1 MIHILHKML
10 AADKG
15 YILAIVKS
23 LAGEFVWRVKVKG
36 WGIYE
41 NT

>member
-10 AADKG
+10 AADRG
-15 YILAIVKS
+15 YIIAIIKS
-23 LAGEFVWRVKVKG
+23 LAGEFVLRLKVKG